1 MVHRLELTIL
11 VSNKPLERVGQLIS
25 RLSVVVIVSVAAVT
39 NTKVVMAATIIV
51 IAGVMMAIVVV
62 VVVASTVFAVFE
74 MTILVVVIPV
84 WVFDLPH

>member
-11 VSNKPLERVGQLIS
+11 VSNKPLERVRQLIS